1 MPMRAR
7 TASRSTLGEVTSWS
21 PTMIRPEVGSSSRLT
36 QRSRVDLPEPDG
48 PMMQA
53 VVPAGTSS
61 EMPRRTFT

>member
-1 MPMRAR
+1 
-7 TASRSTLGEVTSWS
+7 
-21 PTMIRPEVGSSSRLT
+21 
-36 QRSRVDLPEPDG
+36 LPEPDG